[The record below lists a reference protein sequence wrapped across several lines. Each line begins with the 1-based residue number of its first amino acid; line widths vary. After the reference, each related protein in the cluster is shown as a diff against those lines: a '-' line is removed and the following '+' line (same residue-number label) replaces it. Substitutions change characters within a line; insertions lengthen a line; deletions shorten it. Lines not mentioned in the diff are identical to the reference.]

1 MSLSGFFAS
10 FCRVYLPWN
19 VALAAYGLFL
29 CLTGR
34 FWQRNTSPLLRR
46 VGHGV
51 AIHCSLLPPLLPISW
66 ILAER
71 FPRAYA
77 ETTIW
82 QTMDADGNL
91 TAATLSRQDEK
102 TLTLK

>member
-1 MSLSGFFAS
+1 MSLSDIFAF
-10 FCRVYLPWN
+10 FCRAYLPWN

-29 CLTGR
+29 YLTGR

>member
-1 MSLSGFFAS
+1 MSLSDIFAF
-10 FCRVYLPWN
+10 FCRAYLPWN
-19 VALAAYGLFL
+19 VVLAAYGLSL
-29 CLTGR
+29 YLTGR

-77 ETTIW
+77 ALGALILYAVLRYRAKRRALAVGSFGGE
-82 QTMDADGNL
+82 
-91 TAATLSRQDEK
+91 
-102 TLTLK
+102 

>member
-1 MSLSGFFAS
+1 MSLFPGLLETL
-10 FCRVYLPWN
+10 CGH
-19 VALAAYGLFL
+19 ALAWGANIAVFIVFL

-34 FWQRNTSPLLRR
+34 FWQRNAAPLLCR

-51 AIHCSLLPPLLPISW
+51 AIHCSLLPLLSISW
-66 ILAER
+66 SLAER

-82 QTMDADGNL
+82 QTLDADGNL
-91 TAATLSRQDEK
+91 TAVTLSQLDER

>member
-1 MSLSGFFAS
+1 MSLSDIFAF
-10 FCRVYLPWN
+10 FCRAYLTWN
-19 VALAAYGLFL
+19 VALAAYGLSL
-29 CLTGR
+29 YLTGR
-34 FWQRNTSPLLRR
+34 FWQRNTTPLLRR

-102 TLTLK
+102 TLTLQ

>member
-1 MSLSGFFAS
+1 MSLSDIFAF
-10 FCRVYLPWN
+10 FCRAYLPWN
-19 VALAAYGLFL
+19 VALVAYGLSL
-29 CLTGR
+29 YLTGR

-51 AIHCSLLPPLLPISW
+51 AIHCSLLPLLPISW

-77 ETTIW
+77 ALGALIPSASARRGVG
-82 QTMDADGNL
+82 M
-91 TAATLSRQDEK
+91 RR
-102 TLTLK
+102 